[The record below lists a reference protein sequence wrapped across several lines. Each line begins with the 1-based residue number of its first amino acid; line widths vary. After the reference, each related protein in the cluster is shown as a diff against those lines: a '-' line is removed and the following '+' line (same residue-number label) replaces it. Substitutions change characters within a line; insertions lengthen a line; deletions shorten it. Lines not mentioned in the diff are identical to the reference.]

1 MDSFLSFWV
10 IFCSLT
16 LLTTRKIKIL
26 KKVKKNF
33 WRYYH
38 FTHALLHGSNTF
50 PVFSLSSIQ
59 NINQRLH
66 FFIPLKISKN
76 ILKKKLFLLVQNINK
91 HLYFWYF
98 ELKKKTKQNSYLK
111 FKLKIFLILLQWS
124 NGLRVKALDSQ
135 SKGPMFK
142 TTRWLQGRLSL
153 SSFWGW

>member
-1 MDSFLSFWV
+1 MDSFLSFCV

-16 LLTTRKIKIL
+16 PLTTRKIKIL

-76 ILKKKLFLLVQNINK
+76 ILKKKKKLFLLVQNINK
-91 HLYFWYF
+91 HLHFWYF
-98 ELKKKTKQNSYLK
+98 ELKKKNNKKQLLEIQTKK
-111 FKLKIFLILLQWS
+111 FFDSFTMEQWP
-124 NGLRVKALDSQ
+124 
-135 SKGPMFK
+135 KG
-142 TTRWLQGRLSL
+142 
-153 SSFWGW
+153 

>member
-76 ILKKKLFLLVQNINK
+76 ILKKKIIFACSKYKQTPVFLV
-91 HLYFWYF
+91 FWI
-98 ELKKKTKQNSYLK
+98 EKKKKNSYLK